1 MSRAEEV
8 RRDAEVSI
16 CNGSF
21 NDAGPYNGFWACA
34 TIQLCEKH
42 ECTKFTCYCEV
53 KGEGDRI
60 AERQRTSKRGE
71 RDAS

>member
-8 RRDAEVSI
+8 RRGEEVSS

-21 NDAGPYNGFWACA
+21 NDTGPYNGFWACA

-42 ECTKFTCYCEV
+42 ECTKFTCYCE
-53 KGEGDRI
+53 
-60 AERQRTSKRGE
+60 AKREEEIEEE